1 MVKGK
6 LGLSISNKFYY
17 LKTTFVMSK
26 KPSREPIEYS
36 ESAWAI
42 ALFLSK
48 MYIVVQ

>member
-6 LGLSISNKFYY
+6 LGLSNKFYD

-26 KPSREPIEYS
+26 KPSWEPIKYS
-36 ESAWAI
+36 ESAWEI